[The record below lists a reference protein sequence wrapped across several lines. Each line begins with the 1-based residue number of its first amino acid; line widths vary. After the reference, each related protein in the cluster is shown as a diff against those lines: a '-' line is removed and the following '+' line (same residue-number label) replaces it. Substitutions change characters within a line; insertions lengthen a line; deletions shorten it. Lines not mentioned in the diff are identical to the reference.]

1 MPVKA
6 APRLRAKWRFLRY
19 ARNQREHR
27 RVVIEREVA
36 QGKEGGRSAF
46 FKITAVY
53 GHIDENGAFVRKMSF
68 AYGQAIK
75 NGCFIRKS

>member
-6 APRLRAKWRFLRY
+6 ALRLRAKRRLLGF

-27 RVVIEREVA
+27 RVVSEREVE

-53 GHIDENGAFVRKMSF
+53 GHIDENGAFVRKS
-68 AYGQAIK
+68 
-75 NGCFIRKS
+75 S